1 MNKIKPK
8 FIIGDIVHHKDSNEE
23 HLITGVNV
31 DTQTYSI
38 DGDNKMIEW
47 YFDFDKQDD
56 YDFVRHTSVKIGN
69 TIYE

>member
-1 MNKIKPK
+1 MIRPK
-8 FIIGDIVHHKDSNEE
+8 FIIGDVVKQGNDGQE
-23 HLITGVNV
+23 HLITGVDV
-31 DTQTYSI
+31 KEQKYSI

-56 YDFVRHTSVKIGN
+56 YTLVGHKSVQIGN